1 MTDTD
6 PTITDLVTRLGKLQL
21 ASNNL
26 SDHPTLN
33 THGLVFRK
41 GTEPYDPP
49 VIPHKL
55 SSNISEI
62 CQKGEVEEEEK

>member
-1 MTDTD
+1 
-6 PTITDLVTRLGKLQL
+6 LVTRLEKLEF

-41 GTEPYDPP
+41 GTGPYAPP

-55 SSNISEI
+55 STNNPEI
-62 CQKGEVEEEEK
+62 CQKGEFQEE